1 MVKYQNN
8 LKDFTIKN
16 TIHSFWFSKNIEK
29 NAISEM
35 EVLCIASYLS
45 CNHSFTLYTYTPQ
58 DTSMLYLTERLQFH
72 KFFSKFSIKDANEIV
87 PQDKLF
93 FDDRGEVGIAAFSD
107 YIRYHILYK
116 EGGWWVDTDTICVQ
130 SLESLDMP
138 FVFASEREEDGSIIP
153 TTCVIK
159 APKDSPILLKIIQ
172 EMDKIISNKKNRA
185 GRLKLKNILR
195 LNFSTKV
202 KWGIIGPLFLGDFIV
217 RHKLE
222 NYVVDAKY
230 FCDISWFETKNF
242 ITPHTKIAINKDI
255 YIYIIFGMLCGQIY
269 NLIKMQNI
277 LIVFGNILRKNI

>member
-1 MVKYQNN
+1 
-8 LKDFTIKN
+8 
-16 TIHSFWFSKNIEK
+16 
-29 NAISEM
+29 M

-45 CNHSFTLYTYTPQ
+45 CNHPFVLYTYTPQ
-58 DTSMLYLTERLQFH
+58 DASMLYLTERLQFH
-72 KFFSKFSIKDANEIV
+72 KNFSNFSIKNANEIV
-87 PQDKLF
+87 SQDKLF

-130 SLESLDMP
+130 NLESLDSP
-138 FVFASEREEDGSIIP
+138 FVFASERERDGSIVP

-159 APKDSPILLKIIQ
+159 APKDSPILLKVIQ
-172 EMDKIISNKKNRA
+172 EMEQIISNKKNKA
-185 GRLKLKNILR
+185 KLKLKNILKFD
-195 LNFSTKV
+195 FSTKV

-230 FCDISWFETKNF
+230 FCDINWFETKNF
-242 ITPHTKIAINKDI
+242 ITPNIKITTNKDI
-255 YIYIIFGMLCGQIY
+255 YIYIIFGMLYGQIY

-277 LIVFGNILRKNI
+277 LIVFGNISGKNI